1 MKKDAGMRFRF
12 GTALFVGMAWLAVAP
27 LGAEQASASALKAAD
42 AARVAYEKSGAVAA
56 DPKAAKLA

>member
-1 MKKDAGMRFRF
+1 MNKDACMRFRI
-12 GTALFVGMAWLAVAP
+12 GTALFVGIAWLAVAP
-27 LGAEQASASALKAAD
+27 LAAEEPSATALKAAD